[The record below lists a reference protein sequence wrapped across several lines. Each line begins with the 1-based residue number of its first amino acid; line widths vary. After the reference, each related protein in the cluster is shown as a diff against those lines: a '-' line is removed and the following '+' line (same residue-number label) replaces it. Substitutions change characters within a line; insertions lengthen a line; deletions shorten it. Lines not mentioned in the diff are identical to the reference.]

1 MNIYDF
7 QKKWRKPLYFI
18 ALFFTVVCLALEL
31 MVFFIPSLRNQMDC
45 SDSTFAVRYII
56 IPTGCNILA
65 LFVSGLLL
73 VSNKLTQRGRNVVIC
88 SLLLAI
94 CVVIENVHGHYPVVL
109 CLPCLAIFIS
119 TIFANTRTTYMMTVV
134 SLLSTFSS
142 FLITKHVFGDE
153 YITLANYV
161 VACAIIII
169 SYFCS
174 TLLIRYIFTQLV
186 TVSEGVKN
194 EKSLLNKMRLD
205 ALTGLCNRGAMDS
218 IIKELIS
225 NYNPECPLYI
235 LMIDIDNFKRVND
248 TYGHQNGDVVL
259 KTLSQLILDMG
270 RKDIIPCRYGGEEIV
285 IIFKNQTPDEAYS
298 KGLALL
304 GSFGDVV
311 YDFDKDKRITFSGG
325 FAQYVP
331 GMTPDDWIHSA
342 DDKLYFAKNNGKNQ
356 IKR

>member
-1 MNIYDF
+1 
-7 QKKWRKPLYFI
+7 
-18 ALFFTVVCLALEL
+18 
-31 MVFFIPSLRNQMDC
+31 
-45 SDSTFAVRYII
+45 
-56 IPTGCNILA
+56 
-65 LFVSGLLL
+65 
-73 VSNKLTQRGRNVVIC
+73 
-88 SLLLAI
+88 
-94 CVVIENVHGHYPVVL
+94 
-109 CLPCLAIFIS
+109 
-119 TIFANTRTTYMMTVV
+119 MMTVV